1 MRSNGSAGGPQ
12 SVRMSLCARRAVWIV
27 VVASTL
33 GIACEPAK
41 PSVYPGKSVIGDD
54 ANDTVAIH
62 APPVQDV
69 QIGVEGDSYADT
81 DPSALTDYRSTLDPY
96 GTWVDDPN
104 YGTVWVPNADQV
116 GSDFTPYVSAGHWTY
131 DDEDDY
137 VWISD
142 YAWGWAP
149 FHYGRWVWTAG
160 RKWAW
165 VAGRTYA
172 GAWVS
177 WRVGDNE
184 YGYVGWA
191 PKPPNWVWR
200 GGVAVGL
207 GFVPWAP
214 FVFSPRSD
222 ILAPVI
228 ATHIIGGDRAAAV
241 AVHTRSY
248 FHATPILAGFHP
260 LTLPNTHG
268 PSPATL
274 GIDAGQVMRPSGAEP
289 GLSRARQY
297 ARPSTAV
304 PLGAH
309 RAVPHVVR
317 AAPIVMPREQTEPRG
332 GGRRR

>member
-33 GIACEPAK
+33 GIACEPAE

-149 FHYGRWVWTAG
+149 FH
-160 RKWAW
+160 
-165 VAGRTYA
+165 
-172 GAWVS
+172 
-177 WRVGDNE
+177 
-184 YGYVGWA
+184 
-191 PKPPNWVWR
+191 
-200 GGVAVGL
+200 
-207 GFVPWAP
+207 
-214 FVFSPRSD
+214 
-222 ILAPVI
+222 
-228 ATHIIGGDRAAAV
+228 
-241 AVHTRSY
+241 
-248 FHATPILAGFHP
+248 
-260 LTLPNTHG
+260 
-268 PSPATL
+268 
-274 GIDAGQVMRPSGAEP
+274 
-289 GLSRARQY
+289 
-297 ARPSTAV
+297 
-304 PLGAH
+304 
-309 RAVPHVVR
+309 
-317 AAPIVMPREQTEPRG
+317 
-332 GGRRR
+332 